1 MARRAPADEK
11 PFRPLDTSVLNAV
24 MQHVPT
30 VAPMESPRAEPV
42 LRVVEPKA
50 EPLRLVK
57 KLDQE
62 KRILFTR
69 EETHAIDRLVNG
81 LAQRLQAQV
90 KASHVFRAL
99 TILLQ
104 GRTGL
109 VIAHRLATVRR
120 ADKIMVLQNGCLIEA
135 GNHLELLAEN
145 GLYASLYRASY
156 ASFDDAP
163 MRAGAGG
170 WQARPDLSAAKSGKK
185 Q

>member
-11 PFRPLDTSVLNAV
+11 PFRPLDATVLSAV

-99 TILLQ
+99 TILLLQ
-104 GRTGL
+104 AEGE
-109 VIAHRLATVRR
+109 IDRR
-120 ADKIMVLQNGCLIEA
+120 ATTHGPMIRPPNGDMAALQRFERDLA
-135 GNHLELLAEN
+135 RLLAE
-145 GLYASLYRASY
+145 GLRHAG
-156 ASFDDAP
+156 P
-163 MRAGAGG
+163 MN
-170 WQARPDLSAAKSGKK
+170 
-185 Q
+185 